1 MYPVDLRGTTPF
13 RALIL
18 FQQVEPR
25 KLAGYTCILV
35 LMKTTLALAEG
46 AAIVVL
52 AVSVLTGHYLGTA
65 LAFAALV
72 LLFVLGTVV
81 RAITRGDEIE

>member
-1 MYPVDLRGTTPF
+1 
-13 RALIL
+13 
-18 FQQVEPR
+18 
-25 KLAGYTCILV
+25 
-35 LMKTTLALAEG
+35 MKTTLALAEG